1 MRVGNLI
8 HNKEFL
14 NENVFLYEDRLT
26 SQYSIFL
33 DGKSPTYVTYYHINN
48 VNSITDS
55 GLLNVE
61 RILGEDSPIRFQQI
75 ENFPIYGIETMKM
88 DLSEEEEGLTVSY
101 DSEGTI
107 LPGTIEPLPND
118 LFVVSYLGNDYLF
131 MVTSV
136 EYGTIKSNN
145 YWKISYTLKSAN
157 HSEEIISSQ
166 ILEKYNC
173 IMDNIGT
180 QDRCLVRSD
189 IYEKIENLKSWYKKI
204 MRDYVITFYVK
215 RYNSFMFDSGPI
227 WIYDKYLTNFI
238 HSNRLFVD
246 DQNYKVMALS
256 NEDYS
261 NTFHI
266 QYENCIYRKIEEKD
280 KAALNPIRH
289 LEWSISYPD
298 SIFNY
303 YKCNNVRSVFIIPTG
318 EFEYLPDDL
327 IGHIQNN
334 ELYEDNIL
342 FNILIKYFN
351 NDLNDIDKIDINA
364 LNAYRLSYDV
374 TTFRMIPIALYC
386 IRYAIN
392 KYMKLDRDKF
402 LQYKGAEM

>member
-157 HSEEIISSQ
+157 HNEEIISSQ

-173 IMDNIGT
+173 IVDNIGT

-289 LEWSISYPD
+289 LEWTISYPD

-327 IGHIQNN
+327 IEHIQNN